1 MNRVLLIFLCLI
13 MIFLCSC
20 GDPSSQINPP
30 SKTNAPS
37 QTNTPDDKQ
46 VKLVPLDE
54 PELFFSYKN
63 TTGNAAQGFAVYD
76 KYAFMMFHTGICHV
90 YNLETLD
97 KDPIAKFRLASYN
110 AGSPDKKFA
119 NHANQAMF
127 LGTEPAPDSDF
138 PYLMVTVGNSGEKTN
153 DGYIARASIERIN
166 RDFSCTAVHTFIF
179 SEKDKADYSFDTIG
193 WGWPAFSM
201 DVENRLIYILSARHR
216 TIREEFNKYGE
227 NSYIITKIA
236 IPDNITGT
244 QTILSHKDI
253 VDRFEC
259 EFDIFFTQGGMFHN
273 GLLYHSFG
281 CREAYP
287 AGIRV
292 FDPNKGDWVYK
303 LDLGDTVIGKEEME
317 ACSYYKD
324 MLLCSTDKGNIY
336 VVGRLVEE

>member
-20 GDPSSQINPP
+20 GDPSSQVNPP

-216 TIREEFNKYGE
+216 TTREEFNKYGE

>member
-46 VKLVPLDE
+46 VKFVPLDE

-127 LGTEPAPDSDF
+127 LGTEAAPDSDF

-153 DGYIARASIERIN
+153 DGYIVRASIERIN

-227 NSYIITKIA
+227 NNYIITKIA

-303 LDLGDTVIGKEEME
+303 LDLGDTVIGKQEME

>member
-20 GDPSSQINPP
+20 GDPSSQVNPP

>member
-179 SEKDKADYSFDTIG
+179 TDKDKADYSFDTIG

-201 DVENRLIYILSARHR
+201 DVENSLIYILSARHR
-216 TIREEFNKYGE
+216 TTREEFNKYGE

>member
-1 MNRVLLIFLCLI
+1 MSLTCFSTPKLF
-13 MIFLCSC
+13 MSYE
-20 GDPSSQINPP
+20 NP
-30 SKTNAPS
+30 
-37 QTNTPDDKQ
+37 
-46 VKLVPLDE
+46 
-54 PELFFSYKN
+54 
-63 TTGNAAQGFAVYD
+63 TGCYPQGFAIYQ
-76 KYAFMMFHTGICHV
+76 KYGFMLFHTGMCCV
-90 YNLETLD
+90 YNLETRMS
-97 KDPIAKFRLASYN
+97 KPIAVFKLSSYN

-153 DGYIARASIERIN
+153 DGYIVRASIERIN

-227 NSYIITKIA
+227 NNYIITKIA

-303 LDLGDTVIGKEEME
+303 LDLGDTVIGKQEME

>member
-1 MNRVLLIFLCLI
+1 MSLTCFSTPKLF
-13 MIFLCSC
+13 MSYE
-20 GDPSSQINPP
+20 NP
-30 SKTNAPS
+30 
-37 QTNTPDDKQ
+37 
-46 VKLVPLDE
+46 
-54 PELFFSYKN
+54 
-63 TTGNAAQGFAVYD
+63 TGCYPQGFAIYQ
-76 KYAFMMFHTGICHV
+76 KYGFMLFHTGICHV

-179 SEKDKADYSFDTIG
+179 TDKDKADYSFDTIG

-281 CREAYP
+281 CREEYP
-287 AGIRV
+287 NGIRV
-292 FDPNKGDWVYK
+292 YNPDTHQCVYK
-303 LDLGDTVIGKEEME
+303 INLGHTIMGDQELE
-317 ACSYYKD
+317 ACSYYGNL
-324 MLLCSTDKGNIY
+324 LLCNTEKGIY
-336 VVGRLVEE
+336 SVAINN

>member
-20 GDPSSQINPP
+20 GGPSSQINPP

-37 QTNTPDDKQ
+37 PTNTPDDKQ
-46 VKLVPLDE
+46 VKFVPLDE

-153 DGYIARASIERIN
+153 DGYIVRASIERIN

-227 NSYIITKIA
+227 NNYIITKIA

-303 LDLGDTVIGKEEME
+303 LDLGDTVIGKQEME